1 MRDRDERTVRR
12 PGAVGHLLTLCLR
25 SIEEQVHGDYND
37 YDVEDEEDEG
47 ENGEHLTPLH
57 QHEEE
62 INEYMKERGQI

>member
-1 MRDRDERTVRR
+1 MVL
-12 PGAVGHLLTLCLR
+12 GFQYSVSL
-25 SIEEQVHGDYND
+25 EEGE
-37 YDVEDEEDEG
+37 VEDGEDEG